1 MSHFAVAVFH
11 RLDQNIADLLAPY
24 SEHLEVK
31 PYLQYTRQQAI
42 DWVRKHI
49 EQFKT
54 APDEDC
60 WNFMAQDYGDGLKD
74 AAGNLFSTYNPQSKW
89 DWYQVGGRFAGTLK
103 TEYGNVNEAPVEA
116 IDITLDEQLY
126 RRAVHFWEVV
136 IEGVPL
142 QPWEKRAD
150 FIAVYKKE
158 YYLNYYKDKET
169 YAKISA
175 SFGTYACVTPDG
187 KWHEKG
193 EMGWFG
199 CTNATAEE
207 SLDWDLHFR
216 ERFIDNAEPGLIV
229 TIVDCHI

>member
-42 DWVRKHI
+42 DWVREHCEK
-49 EQFKT
+49 FKT

-60 WNFMAQDYGDGLKD
+60 WNFMAEDYGDGLKD
-74 AAGNLFSTYNPQSKW
+74 AAGNLFSTYNPKSKW
-89 DWYQVGGRFAGTLK
+89 DWYQVGGRYAGMLRTK
-103 TEYGNVNEAPVEA
+103 SGNVDEAPIEA
-116 IDITLDEQLY
+116 IDLTPDSQKY
-126 RRAVHFWEVV
+126 NKAVRFWEVV
-136 IEGVPL
+136 VEGTPSE
-142 QPWEKRAD
+142 PWEHVSA
-150 FIAVYKKE
+150 FYKPE
-158 YYLNYYKDKET
+158 HYLNCYKDKET
-169 YAKISA
+169 YARISA

-187 KWHEKG
+187 EWHEKG
-193 EMGWFG
+193 VAGWFG
-199 CTNATAEE
+199 SSSATAEE